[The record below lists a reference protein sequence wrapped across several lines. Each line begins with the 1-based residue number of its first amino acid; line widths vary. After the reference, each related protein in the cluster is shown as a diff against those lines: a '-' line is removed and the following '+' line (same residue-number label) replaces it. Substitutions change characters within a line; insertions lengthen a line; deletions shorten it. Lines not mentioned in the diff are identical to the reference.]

1 MKIANVLST
10 LCARVEAMI
19 SSAIDLFHPVRLPE
33 MEAAA
38 LDVFRSGQIA
48 SGPKVAALEQAFAAI
63 AGREHIV
70 TTNDLTSA
78 VTLALHLAGVRAG
91 DEVATV
97 AFSCLQSNSPIA
109 RLGARPVWI
118 DIDPET
124 MSMSFE
130 DLAVKLT
137 PSVKAVMVYHIAG
150 YPSDTVRISALC
162 RDRGIPLIE
171 DCNNAIGATIE
182 GRPVGVVGEYAVYSL
197 YPNRQINGIDGG
209 ILATPDAATAARATR
224 LRRFGVDGISFRDAR
239 GEINPESDVREIG
252 WSAALNNLNAA
263 VALSQLD
270 TLSDRTACTLAV
282 ASHLSDALTGLRRL
296 RPVRP
301 VRSAIPAFWG
311 FLVLCK
317 DRDALLEHLKAHE
330 IKSSIFHQ
338 RNDWY
343 SGFGKPR
350 ADLPGTELAMTQ
362 LLALPCGC
370 WLTEAQINKLI
381 FRVTEFDAY

>member
-1 MKIANVLST
+1 MRIVKELST
-10 LCARVEAMI
+10 RYARVETMN
-19 SSAIDLFHPVRLPE
+19 SSAIDLFHPVRLPD
-33 MEAAA
+33 METAA
-38 LDVFRSGQIA
+38 LEVLRSGQIA
-48 SGPKVAALEQAFAAI
+48 SGPKVTALEQAFSKV

-70 TTNDLTSA
+70 STNDLTSA
-78 VTLALHLAGVRAG
+78 VLLALYLAGVRTG

-118 DIDPET
+118 DIDPAT
-124 MSMSFE
+124 MSMSLE
-130 DLAVKLT
+130 DLAAKLT

-150 YPSDTVRISALC
+150 YPSDSVRIAALC

-182 GRPVGVVGEYAVYSL
+182 GRPVGVEGEYAVYSL

-209 ILATPDAATAARATR
+209 MLATPDAETAARATR
-224 LRRFGVDGISFRDAR
+224 LRRFGVDATSFRDGR
-239 GEINPESDVREIG
+239 GEINPNSDVLEIG
-252 WSAALNNLNAA
+252 WSSALNNLNAA
-263 VALSQLD
+263 VALSQLN
-270 TLSDRTACTLAV
+270 TLSDRTALTSTLAAHL
-282 ASHLSDALTGLRRL
+282 ASALGCLRRL
-296 RPVRP
+296 RLVNPL
-301 VRSAIPAFWG
+301 SGATPAFWG
-311 FLVLCK
+311 FLVLCE
-317 DRDALLEHLKAHE
+317 DRDALLEHLKAHG

-343 SGFGKPR
+343 SGFGTPR

-362 LLALPCGC
+362 LLALPCGY
-370 WLTEAQINKLI
+370 WLTEAQINELI

>member
-19 SSAIDLFHPVRLPE
+19 SSTIDLFHPVRLPE

-38 LDVFRSGQIA
+38 LEVFRSGQIA

-118 DIDPET
+118 DIEPET

-137 PSVKAVMVYHIAG
+137 PSVKAVMIYHIAG

-209 ILATPDAATAARATR
+209 MLATPDAAIAARATR
-224 LRRFGVDGISFRDAR
+224 LRRFGVDAPSFRDAR
-239 GEINPESDVREIG
+239 GEINPNSDVPEIG
-252 WSAALNNLNAA
+252 WSFALNNLNAA
-263 VALSQLD
+263 VALSQLN
-270 TLSDRTACTLAV
+270 TLSDRTARVRTIAAHLAC
-282 ASHLSDALTGLRRL
+282 ALGSLRRL
-296 RPVRP
+296 RVVNPVP
-301 VRSAIPAFWG
+301 GATPAFWG
-311 FLVLCK
+311 FLVLCE
-317 DRDALLEHLKAHE
+317 DRDALLEHLKSHG

-343 SGFGKPR
+343 SGFGAPR

-362 LLALPCGC
+362 LLALPCGF
-370 WLTEAQINKLI
+370 WLSEAQINELI
-381 FRVTEFDAY
+381 YRVTEFDAY